1 MPRELLHILTE
12 CICEYSPS
20 SSPAQP
26 ALQLQQAR
34 DIFQKVIAS
43 AQPNVLSLTH
53 AASFLM
59 AEALLRCGTHM
70 LVTFP
75 FICGC
80 FLTQVEPFED
90 APDSQGAVNMVLRLR
105 YVAANEITV

>member
-1 MPRELLHILTE
+1 MPRQRELLHSLTG
-12 CICEYSPS
+12 CIGEYCPS
-20 SSPAQP
+20 SFPTQLT
-26 ALQLQQAR
+26 LQLQQAR
-34 DIFQKVIAS
+34 AIFQKVIAS
-43 AQPNVLSLTH
+43 AQPSVLSLTH
-53 AASFLM
+53 GASFLI

-70 LVTFP
+70 HVTFP

-105 YVAANEITV
+105 